1 MIFEQ
6 FSRISIFVRKML
18 TMFELQSKNPFSVS
32 ELFLNLLCIIFQSY
46 EMFIDANQS
55 RKVNPIEIMTQIK
68 KSKNNQTKKTGKIRL
83 QKRVGNQRPYFPFFS
98 IYIYRFHYCIRHAIM
113 IFSPTLSLCFTML
126 LIGDSLLIMLFLFQL
141 KRQFI
146 FYNTKGSARAF
157 SPS

>member
-83 QKRVGNQRPYFPFFS
+83 QKRVGNQRPYFPFFFNL
-98 IYIYRFHYCIRHAIM
+98 Y
-113 IFSPTLSLCFTML
+113 LSF
-126 LIGDSLLIMLFLFQL
+126 SLLHQTCYDDF
-141 KRQFI
+141 
-146 FYNTKGSARAF
+146 F
-157 SPS
+157 SDSVSLLYDVAYR